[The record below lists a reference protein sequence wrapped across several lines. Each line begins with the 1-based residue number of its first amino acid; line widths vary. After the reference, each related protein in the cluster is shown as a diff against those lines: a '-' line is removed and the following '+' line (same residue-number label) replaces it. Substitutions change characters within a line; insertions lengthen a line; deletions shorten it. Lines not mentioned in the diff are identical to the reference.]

1 MLCPWTRSNYGLVL
15 TPWWIIIKDFG
26 VKRILGKWKSL
37 WRNKWNCE
45 RHIFRILRN
54 YWQLLLKENKTV
66 KTEIDIF
73 ISLCLKFDMQ
83 EIRTSFV
90 HIKSTFR
97 SSCSQMFFRK
107 VVLQNFSIFTR
118 NHLCWSC
125 RTEDLYLHWKETPKL
140 VFFLWLLGNSRKNF
154 L

>member
-1 MLCPWTRSNYGLVL
+1 M
-15 TPWWIIIKDFG
+15 
-26 VKRILGKWKSL
+26 
-37 WRNKWNCE
+37 
-45 RHIFRILRN
+45 
-54 YWQLLLKENKTV
+54 LKENKNV

-118 NHLCWSC
+118 NYLCWSC

-140 VFFLWLLGNSRKNF
+140 VFFLWLLGNSRKIFYSISPLAASVHWMGEFSIFYFKNF
-154 L
+154 KFNLTPMFTFYGR